1 MNLHLTNFG
10 IALEQISSAQTALHN
25 LSFAISGVGARHAST
40 GEVAYLQKLVNKY
53 GEDVERMAKDRKL
66 NPEQRTVGQLR
77 SALRRVQ
84 LSIISSG

>member
-1 MNLHLTNFG
+1 MPNEPDQFG
-10 IALEQISSAQTALHN
+10 IALEQISTPQTALRN
-25 LSFAISGVGARHAST
+25 LSFAISGVGARHASA
-40 GEVAYLQKLVNKY
+40 GEVVYLQKLVSKY

-84 LSIISSG
+84 LSINRSG